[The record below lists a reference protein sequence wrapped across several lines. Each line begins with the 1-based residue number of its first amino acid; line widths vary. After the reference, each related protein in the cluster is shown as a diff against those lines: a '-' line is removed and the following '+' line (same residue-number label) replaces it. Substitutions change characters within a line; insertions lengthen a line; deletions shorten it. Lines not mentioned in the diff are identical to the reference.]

1 MKTISR
7 TMSMELMTEATI
19 TQIIEITDKETG
31 KKEYLI
37 SDDESG
43 EWKTITEEKYL
54 QLIGDNNGE

>member
-1 MKTISR
+1 
-7 TMSMELMTEATI
+7 MELMTEATI

>member
-1 MKTISR
+1 
-7 TMSMELMTEATI
+7 MELMTEATI

-31 KKEYLI
+31 KKKYLI
-37 SDDESG
+37 SDDESN